1 MKNINAI
8 IVFIV
13 VTIVWLIIFITH
25 TISNEQAFKN
35 GIEHGRLEGQ
45 AKACLL
51 RGARWK
57 KNYKLKL
64 TKLKEN

>member
-51 RGARWK
+51 RGAKWEDSDRM
-57 KNYKLKL
+57 
-64 TKLKEN
+64 